1 MCEAISPY
9 FFIVCKYS
17 ILHCQ
22 LTFKLECELIWI
34 VEGEHLLVRCLII
47 CIEDNLGGEHKYWK
61 ASFHQLRLS
70 MLLLHWLQLSS
81 CPSSVHS
88 LPQTPHPFI
97 NKPLSCVCSVLVKIM
112 LQHSSPQGH
121 DMVLKRRGIRITCVY
136 TNYTSIE
143 DIILF
148 YLYSHGEKNYSIYAS
163 YVSMAFFTV
172 AL

>member
-1 MCEAISPY
+1 MLEAISPC

-17 ILHCQ
+17 ILNCQ

-47 CIEDNLGGEHKYWK
+47 CVEDKLGGEHKYWK

-88 LPQTPHPFI
+88 LPQTPQPFI
-97 NKPLSCVCSVLVKIM
+97 NKPLSCVCYLLVKIM

-121 DMVLKRRGIRITCVY
+121 NMVLKRRRITCVY
-136 TNYTSIE
+136 TNYTSIL
-143 DIILF
+143 DIYYTFISIHIGKNLF
-148 YLYSHGEKNYSIYAS
+148 HICIVCIYG
-163 YVSMAFFTV
+163 FFRCCFIR
-172 AL
+172 

>member
-1 MCEAISPY
+1 MREAISPY

-47 CIEDNLGGEHKYWK
+47 CIEDNLSGEHKYWK

-88 LPQTPHPFI
+88 LPQTPP
-97 NKPLSCVCSVLVKIM
+97 PLYQQTIKLRVLRFGENNASA
-112 LQHSSPQGH
+112 L
-121 DMVLKRRGIRITCVY
+121 IT
-136 TNYTSIE
+136 S
-143 DIILF
+143 
-148 YLYSHGEKNYSIYAS
+148 GP
-163 YVSMAFFTV
+163 
-172 AL
+172 